1 MGLYQRDAVDIQ
13 MLDPGVR
20 MKLRFYLDWLVFTP
34 SAGSVVLI
42 LQNKKSHEVQDL
54 FQVQFALFLL
64 ITFPAK
70 LGVLY
75 LKILPKKLLL
85 RSKRRK
91 NGDQVGKLLAGASW
105 KPIARGDF
113 RLLSGELLSLSVPFL
128 LHSPSPIEEMHKK
141 IMAVYLLSEI
151 F

>member
-1 MGLYQRDAVDIQ
+1 M
-13 MLDPGVR
+13 
-20 MKLRFYLDWLVFTP
+20 
-34 SAGSVVLI
+34 
-42 LQNKKSHEVQDL
+42 
-54 FQVQFALFLL
+54 
-64 ITFPAK
+64 
-70 LGVLY
+70 
-75 LKILPKKLLL
+75 KILPKKLLL